1 MGNTLTMRHAREPG
15 FAQVDRR
22 VRLNWIRTD
31 RGDYVALLGG
41 GKDAGHV
48 EFRMSHDPTGMQW
61 QMEGR
66 LYGRSPQPI
75 SLLRVV
81 PDNGAISLATVL
93 EIFKRACEAAA
104 AS

>member
-1 MGNTLTMRHAREPG
+1 
-15 FAQVDRR
+15 
-22 VRLNWIRTD
+22 
-31 RGDYVALLGG
+31 
-41 GKDAGHV
+41 
-48 EFRMSHDPTGMQW
+48 MSHDPTGMQW

>member
-1 MGNTLTMRHAREPG
+1 MRHAREPG
-15 FAQVDRR
+15 FARTDRR
-22 VRLNWIRTD
+22 VRLDWSRTD
-31 RGDYVALLGG
+31 QGDYVASWGQG
-41 GKDAGHV
+41 AGHV